1 VTGYERYDLKFET
14 RNPQLVTHPT
24 MKCDEIQML
33 LSVYVDGE
41 TTEQEKPIVEDHV
54 NSCPGCRTVM
64 ASFAKVHTV
73 YRELEVTEAPA
84 GFRQRVVQRLEAKPR
99 FAFAWRFPRFV
110 YVLSFSL
117 LVLLSGV
124 VITVHVIKERQQQQA
139 SLAAEVYAEDILFEQ
154 ADTSVGEVFSTGE
167 PSIAEEILNT
177 FQQTDTDTSLFF
189 NKDRPS
195 PNQILRPSGKTRS
208 VIS

>member
-1 VTGYERYDLKFET
+1 
-14 RNPQLVTHPT
+14 
-24 MKCDEIQML
+24 ML

-41 TTEQEKPIVEDHV
+41 TTEQEKQLVEDHV
-54 NSCPGCRTVM
+54 NICPGCRTVM
-64 ASFAKVHTV
+64 ASFEKVHTM
-73 YRELEVTEAPA
+73 YRELEVKEAPF
-84 GFRQRVVQRLEAKPR
+84 GFRQRVVQRLEVKPR

-139 SLAAEVYAEDILFEQ
+139 SLEAEVYAEDILFDQ
-154 ADTSVGEVFSTGE
+154 ADTSVDEIFSTGE
-167 PSIAEEILNT
+167 PSIAEEILDT

-189 NKDRPS
+189 DKYRPS
-195 PNQILRPSGKTRS
+195 PNQIPRTHRNMRY
-208 VIS
+208 V

>member
-1 VTGYERYDLKFET
+1 
-14 RNPQLVTHPT
+14 

-33 LSVYVDGE
+33 LSVYVDRE
-41 TTEQEKPIVEDHV
+41 ATEQEKQIVEDHV

-64 ASFAKVHTV
+64 ASFEKVHTM
-73 YRELEVTEAPA
+73 YRELEVKEAPS

-99 FAFAWRFPRFV
+99 FAFAWRFPRLV

-124 VITVHVIKERQQQQA
+124 VITLQIMKERQQQQA
-139 SLAAEVYAEDILFEQ
+139 SLEAEVYAEDILFDQ

-189 NKDRPS
+189 DKYRPS
-195 PNQILRPSGKTRS
+195 PNQILRPSRRTRS